1 MPSSHDLPVLAEI
14 VCVTCGQRSYNPA
27 GEPIPRCES
36 CGGDMQVGDTFRD
49 RRRVSAPV
57 KEDRRK

>member
-1 MPSSHDLPVLAEI
+1 MPVLAEI
-14 VCVTCGQRSYNPA
+14 VCASCGRKTYNPV
-27 GEPIPRCES
+27 GDPIPRCEQ
-36 CGGDMQVGDTFRD
+36 CGGDMRVGDTFRD